1 MGELSGVR
9 MGGRKVDIGEP
20 LRLVWQWWGG
30 GGMGE
35 GRGHTDPVVLH
46 LILVSLDVFL
56 TCEFDGGP
64 ER

>member
-1 MGELSGVR
+1 M
-9 MGGRKVDIGEP
+9 DIGEP

-46 LILVSLDVFL
+46 LILVSLEVFL
-56 TCEFDGGP
+56 TCEFDAGP